1 MKHSKMKKVLSATV
15 ALMMIGASIP
25 LTVNAAGFDWSGF
38 AGGFG
43 TTGNENIGSD
53 AGNGGNAQSGLN
65 AKIKNDM
72 PTTVPGGVEQ
82 TSRCKVEN
90 KT

>member
-38 AGGFG
+38 AGGFW
-43 TTGNENIGSD
+43 TTKSLP
-53 AGNGGNAQSGLN
+53 SY
-65 AKIKNDM
+65 
-72 PTTVPGGVEQ
+72 VSY
-82 TSRCKVEN
+82 SRLA
-90 KT
+90 